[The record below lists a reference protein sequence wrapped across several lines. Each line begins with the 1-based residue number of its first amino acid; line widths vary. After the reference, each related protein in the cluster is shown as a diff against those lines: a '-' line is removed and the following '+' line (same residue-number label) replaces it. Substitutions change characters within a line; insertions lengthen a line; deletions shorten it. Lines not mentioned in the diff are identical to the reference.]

1 MMAAQLS
8 QRLLRPAPL
17 AGCDGR
23 GRRPLDFLLAKF
35 ARRKPESMAERP
47 AEMRR
52 VIEAVAIGDFRNRV
66 MRLSRVRQFRRGPLQ
81 PAFAQIVREA
91 ASRAF
96 EQLLHI
102 PLGYSFG

>member
-1 MMAAQLS
+1 MMAAQLGEG
-8 QRLLRPAPL
+8 LLRPAPL
-17 AGCDGR
+17 PGCDGR
-23 GRRPLDFLLAKF
+23 GRRALDLRLTKF

-81 PAFAQIVREA
+81 PTFAQIVREA

-96 EQLLHI
+96 DQDRRAQ
-102 PLGYSFG
+102 